1 MASLYQEMNTL
12 LKYVLQILLHARIP
26 QLTVYQR
33 LQLTH
38 GFTTW
43 MPDMALL
50 VWDLRQ
56 ICGVVLLV
64 WMEQLFTQSLLQD
77 LQQVSQMLVET
88 KLPQQLKVM

>member
-1 MASLYQEMNTL
+1 
-12 LKYVLQILLHARIP
+12 
-26 QLTVYQR
+26 
-33 LQLTH
+33 
-38 GFTTW
+38 
-43 MPDMALL
+43 MALL

-88 KLPQQLKVM
+88 KLPQQLKVMWLLVVQNLMPILVLP